1 MAKRT
6 AAAESNTPLEQLDAL
21 HKIFLDR
28 FNRNSVP
35 MGEQLTSVLGLL
47 QEMFGDINKQLED
60 DDKKLAELEALLK
73 KAEEIL
79 KRLEGINL
87 DELDPEKI
95 KQRVL
100 TALAAWQAEVKAE
113 LDALRGED
121 QKQNARLDKL
131 ESELAALQQKVESID
146 FANLDPEK
154 IKQKVLDALANWRNE
169 VGNALLTIQTELRA
183 LADKINVLE
192 QGLAAL
198 TEKVNGID
206 VDPEKIKQRVLDA
219 LAGWQKQLSS
229 SLEKIEASLSTL
241 AARVATLESWRPTVD
256 TRLDD
261 HGKHLT
267 KHDGDIAKLAADLK
281 ALGDEVDRII
291 AKGGADPEDIKNR
304 VLAALEA
311 WKNDISDKITAL
323 TERMTKGEAG
333 IQQHEKWILELQ
345 KQVAD
350 ILKNPGGGIVDPE
363 DIKNRVLAAL
373 AEWKKKVADEVT
385 ALKNRLTEDEK
396 TIQVQGN
403 AISDLIQKVE
413 GILKKI
419 PELETVR
426 GELLLSLQFVKTQLE
441 ERLGKLE
448 QELAAQVKRLDARI
462 SAIETTGIDPDDVR
476 KIIEEEFKEWKL
488 EIEAKFASK
497 TDLTALQTALN
508 DLINRVDA
516 LKTDGLNAEQ
526 VKALLHAELDV
537 WRKATDLAIANL
549 VARVGK
555 IEGDLAAFDSRLG
568 GAELAIEKLKNNLA
582 GLQKL
587 VEEKLKSGA
596 NPEEVKELVLSELA
610 KLRDE
615 VNDRLHSAE
624 KRIMLLKSNLEQLRE
639 ALEKL
644 AANTPS
650 AEAIRTQILLLL
662 AKWQADL
669 ERNFADLKGDVKKD
683 LKDLRYGL
691 DELEKRVNEIVLTG
705 GTPADVEERI
715 RKAIEAW
722 EAKLVR
728 ELDAIRRRNEEDRIG
743 ILTLR
748 DLLAT
753 LQERVRILEVQDFG
767 KAIKDLGDKLVK
779 IGKEAKDA
787 KEKAEDLS
795 EDLEKLTKQ
804 GGLLDVL
811 QKHLNILSQH
821 SKNWVNKEDVQ
832 TLIEE
837 ALKDI
842 EACKKDL
849 CEQIK
854 ALETKQ
860 LEQENAIRDLTEAD
874 EKLRDDFEKKTEELE
889 ERIGQVGV
897 LMAEAD
903 DELEGKIKDAE
914 KDAKEYARDRD
925 QDLENKLDR
934 RLDKAERRIEKA
946 EERLEDDDERDEA
959 QRLRIEDLQRQ
970 IDEWQPDPSGD
981 AADRLARR
989 CLEGRGIICGFDVW
1003 HSWKFTLYIG
1013 PGAGVTSDG
1022 HIAKW
1027 NELEHF
1033 THYQAL
1039 ENASEYPFFVRN
1051 KDKNDKKETWKVW
1064 RLLAEKEDETQDGVY
1079 PLSPQQ
1085 RTKLATPFI
1094 HDKVVLALLNPES
1107 HPDPDKVTFVLM
1119 SRHDAIAA
1127 LNRKDKLQRRIAQ
1140 HPDTDFLFEEDFS
1153 PLDETPYEDDIFHA
1167 LRPELGLRE
1176 IPLPRFGLHLQD
1188 GCSAD
1193 ELDQTDFPNPLTLAQ
1208 LFSKYSV
1215 ITGEVFEKV
1224 DREMRR
1230 VVKLYH
1236 RLLFPQFGEDYF
1248 SDALDR
1254 LDEKWTEYK
1263 NFCEKHA
1270 KKPNDP
1276 LDARHF
1282 IQYFYDWAR
1291 DLINAYHE
1299 LRSELL
1305 QLMVACCISDA
1316 NEHPRHLLLGL
1327 AMREEHNGLASPL
1340 RHEFAQ
1346 PPIYNGNAAR
1356 LETSRLYLRRWL
1368 LLVKG
1373 FLLPIHDDPK
1383 TNPVCCCD
1391 EGEDYPSLPDYEQI
1405 KITPGRSYFHP
1416 LSRQSIPFYYLVT
1429 LGTQSVHRFWDYR
1442 RAKTLT
1448 ENQHLCYH
1456 ANDMEESYSHLQQV
1470 IRPLRFTLDP
1480 YDFYRV
1486 EGHIGKAGKAGEV
1499 KDKIL
1504 KIARKY
1510 NLDFDVLEMEAK
1522 DAIESYPPGS
1532 AAKKIEFN
1540 TFIAKI
1546 QGAEHLA
1553 GVPKG
1558 GTFILV
1564 TEGGKVVGDFCVP
1577 YRCCEKTAPV
1587 TTPPEDCKPII
1598 EKMVESAVNEFESRT
1613 SDFSIKIEAI
1623 KQKRVAARK
1632 EVLERYQNR
1641 LPNDIASRLEAL
1653 DNSEKKFLEELMQ
1666 AVEKDRDAIEQLQQV
1681 PKKLEKEPDC
1691 NTAKKITADL
1701 IEDARSDVDTKLANL
1716 ESTYNHLIKATLDLK
1731 NPGGRVG

>member
-6 AAAESNTPLEQLDAL
+6 ATAAESNTPLEQLEAL

-79 KRLEGINL
+79 KRFEGINL

-100 TALAAWQAEVKAE
+100 NALADWQAGIKAE

-121 QKQNARLDKL
+121 QRQNDRLDIL
-131 ESELAALQQKVESID
+131 ERDLAALTQKVESID

-169 VGNALLTIQTELRA
+169 VGNALLTIQTELHA
-183 LADKINVLE
+183 LSDKVKALE

-198 TEKVNGID
+198 KEKVEGID

-219 LAGWQKQLSS
+219 LADWQKQVIATLQR
-229 SLEKIEASLSTL
+229 IETSL
-241 AARVATLESWRPTVD
+241 AALTARVSSLESWRPIVE

-267 KHDGDIAKLAADLK
+267 KHDSEIAKLVADLK

-311 WKNDISDKITAL
+311 WQKDIFDKITAL
-323 TERMTKGEAG
+323 TGRMTKGEG
-333 IQQHEKWILELQ
+333 DIQQHEKWIQELQ
-345 KQVAD
+345 KQVAE
-350 ILKNPGGGIVDPE
+350 ILKNPGGGTVDPE

-373 AEWKKKVADEVT
+373 ADWKKKVDDELAT
-385 ALKNRLTEDEK
+385 LKNRLTEDEK
-396 TIQVQGN
+396 TIQTQGT
-403 AISDLIQKVE
+403 AIADLVQKVE

-426 GELLLSLQFVKTQLE
+426 GELLLSLQFVKMQLE
-441 ERLGKLE
+441 ERLSKLE
-448 QELAAQVKRLDARI
+448 QELASQVKRLDARI

-488 EIEAKFASK
+488 EIEAKFVSK
-497 TDLTALQTALN
+497 ADFTALQNALN
-508 DLINRVDA
+508 ELIKRVDA

-526 VKALLHAELDV
+526 VKALIHAEIDA
-537 WRKATDLAIANL
+537 WRKTTDLSIANL
-549 VARVGK
+549 VTRMGK
-555 IEGDLAAFDSRLG
+555 VEGDLLAFDTRMG
-568 GAELAIEKLKNNLA
+568 GAETAIQKLKNNLA

-596 NPEEVKELVLSELA
+596 DAEEVKELVLAELA
-610 KLRDE
+610 KFRDE
-615 VNDRLHSAE
+615 VNDRFLVAE
-624 KRIMLLKSNLEQLRE
+624 KKIILLKTSLEQLRE
-639 ALEKL
+639 ELEKL

-650 AEAIRTQILLLL
+650 AEAIRTQVLLLI
-662 AKWQADL
+662 AKWQSDL

-683 LKDLRYGL
+683 LKDLRKEL
-691 DELEKRVNEIVLTG
+691 DELIKRVNELVLTG
-705 GTPADVEERI
+705 GTPADVEARI

-728 ELDAIRRRNEEDRIG
+728 ELDDIRKRNEEDRIG
-743 ILTLR
+743 ILSLR
-748 DLLAT
+748 DLLST
-753 LQERVRILEVQDFG
+753 LQERVRILEVSDFG
-767 KAIKDLGDKLVK
+767 KAIKDLSDKLVK
-779 IGKEAKDA
+779 IAKDVNNA
-787 KEKAEDLS
+787 RAETEDLAEDLK
-795 EDLEKLTKQ
+795 KLTKQ
-804 GGLLDVL
+804 GGLLDAL
-811 QKHLNILSQH
+811 QKQLYLLVQQ
-821 SKNWVNKEDVQ
+821 SKNWVKKEDVQ
-832 TLIEE
+832 ALIEE
-837 ALKDI
+837 ALEDI

-854 ALETKQ
+854 VLETKQ
-860 LEQENAIRDLTEAD
+860 LEHEKAIEDLITAD
-874 EKLRDDFEKKTEELE
+874 GNLRDDFENKTEELE

-925 QDLENKLDR
+925 QELEHKLDK
-934 RLDKAERRIEKA
+934 RLDKAERRLDKTED
-946 EERLEDDDERDEA
+946 RLNEDDERDEE

-989 CLEGRGIICGFDVW
+989 CLEGRGIVCGFDVW
-1003 HSWKFTLYIG
+1003 HTWKFTLYIG

-1039 ENASEYPFFVRN
+1039 ENTSEYPFFVRN
-1051 KDKNDKKETWKVW
+1051 KDKNDKIETWKVW
-1064 RLLAEKEDETQDGVY
+1064 RLLAEKEDETQEGVH

-1107 HPDPDKVTFVLM
+1107 HPDPDKVSFVLM
-1119 SRHDAIAA
+1119 SRHDAMAA
-1127 LNRKDKLQRRIAQ
+1127 LSRKDKLQRRIAQ

-1153 PLDETPYEDDIFHA
+1153 PLDEIPYEDDIFHA

-1176 IPLPRFGLHLQD
+1176 IPLPRFGLHLPD
-1188 GCSAD
+1188 GCGAD
-1193 ELDQTDFPNPLTLAQ
+1193 ELDRTDFPNPLTLEQ
-1208 LFSKYSV
+1208 LFSRYSV

-1224 DREMRR
+1224 EREMRR

-1248 SDALDR
+1248 SNALDR

-1263 NFCEKHA
+1263 KFCEKHA

-1305 QLMVACCISDA
+1305 QLMAACCINDA

-1391 EGEDYPSLPDYEQI
+1391 EGEDYPTLPDYEQL

-1416 LSRQSIPFYYLVT
+1416 LSRQSVPFYYLVT

-1442 RAKTLT
+1442 RSKTLT

-1456 ANDMEESYSHLQQV
+1456 ANDTEESYSHLQHV

-1486 EGHIGKAGKAGEV
+1486 EGHIGKAGKTGEI
-1499 KDKIL
+1499 KDAIL
-1504 KIARKY
+1504 KIVRKY

-1522 DAIESYPPGS
+1522 DTIESYPS
-1532 AAKKIEFN
+1532 AGVAKKVKFN
-1540 TFIAKI
+1540 TFVAKI

-1564 TEGGKVVGDFCVP
+1564 TEGGKVIGDFSVP
-1577 YRCCEKTAPV
+1577 YRCCENPLSIA
-1587 TTPPEDCKPII
+1587 DCKPII
-1598 EKMVESAVNEFESRT
+1598 EKMAKTAINESEPEIKKAINEIAANRLKRDEAV
-1613 SDFSIKIEAI
+1613 
-1623 KQKRVAARK
+1623 K
-1632 EVLERYQNR
+1632 EVLESYNNQVSSEVDAR
-1641 LPNDIASRLEAL
+1641 LKE
-1653 DNSEKKFLEELMQ
+1653 LEEKELTNRKESEQ
-1666 AVEKDRDAIEQLQQV
+1666 IGIKIFDGLVELKGILATLDSITDCDQD
-1681 PKKLEKEPDC
+1681 KKKVEV
-1691 NTAKKITADL
+1691 L
-1701 IEDARSDVDTKLANL
+1701 IDKLHANMDGSMKPCVEL
-1716 ESTYNHLIKATLDLK
+1716 SSQLIKATLDLK
-1731 NPGGRVG
+1731 RQPGRVG